1 MSQVRPVQRGSPAGL
16 TAVVAGIVSSLP
28 KNRVSA
34 PSGAWHWAFLQLR
47 ERHKDRFPELGQ
59 LEFLRSPGSWPVS
72 ERLERIFQVVDMA
85 GGGSTLNPALVVRQ
99 FDKSQK
105 QKLKAVLA
113 SRLGGRQAAIAALG
127 RELQELL
134 DSAPARTPNP

>member
-1 MSQVRPVQRGSPAGL
+1 MPRPGPLQAGL
-16 TAVVAGIVSSLP
+16 TAIVAGIVSSLP
-28 KNRVSA
+28 KNQVSA

-47 ERHKDRFPELGQ
+47 ERHRNEFPELGE
-59 LEFLRSPGSWPVS
+59 LEFLRSTGSWPVS
-72 ERLERIFQVVDMA
+72 ERLERILQVVDMA

-105 QKLKAVLA
+105 RKLKTALA
-113 SRLGGRQAAIAALG
+113 SRLVGRRTAIAALG

-134 DSAPARTPNP
+134 DNAPARTHNA